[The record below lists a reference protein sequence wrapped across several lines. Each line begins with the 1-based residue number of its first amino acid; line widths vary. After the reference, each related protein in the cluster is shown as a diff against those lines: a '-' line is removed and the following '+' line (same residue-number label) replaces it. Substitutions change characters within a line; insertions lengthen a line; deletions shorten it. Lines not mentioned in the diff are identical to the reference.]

1 MANNQNSLKDRMLAV
16 IADVNAQVAER
27 EELVEMIA
35 IALLTGKNLFILGA
49 PGQAKSYAINAFRSR
64 ITGARQF
71 ERLLSKQTDEE
82 QLFGCIDLSSL
93 IPGSVPRDVLEQDD
107 YCQCQR
113 DTLQNL
119 IKNIRRTKDADKMAT
134 SFERM
139 EIISS
144 QLEAYEKAL
153 GLAHWGEPKVNT
165 AGKIPEADICF
176 LDEIFKCNDGVLNS
190 LLTAL
195 NERKY
200 TNEGRTY
207 HIPTISF
214 FAASNEIPNFSD
226 PQEKILEAL
235 YDRLELKV
243 MTANIEDRDKRLD
256 VLRDKQAGRAGQI
269 AASITLDELK
279 WMQEEVTDIPVP
291 DAVNELADDILCQ
304 LRKDAIIVSDR
315 KYLNFYPIAQAKA
328 WLSGHSQVE
337 PQDLLALKNYLW
349 QKPGERAMVESELNR
364 MCINPMQDKV
374 NNIRGMAAEA
384 KEEFDAARD
393 QMGSK
398 ALIKLRGELLHL
410 YSDQQKL
417 ASEAQ
422 SDSEKQMTDGL
433 LTDLE
438 SISRQAHEAVGFT
451 YTPLEQLAA
460 LQ

>member
-1 MANNQNSLKDRMLAV
+1 MPNNHSALKDRMLAV

-27 EELVEMIA
+27 EELVELIA
-35 IALLTGKNLFILGA
+35 IALLTRKNLFILGA

-82 QLFGCIDLSSL
+82 QLFGRIDLSSL
-93 IPGSVPRDVLEQDD
+93 IPGAVPENVLEEDD
-107 YCQCQR
+107 TYR
-113 DTLQNL
+113 NLQFNL
-119 IKNIRRTKDADKMAT
+119 KVALNGQQPDVPETFEFMRKATEKLEIYHSGMAALH
-134 SFERM
+134 
-139 EIISS
+139 SS
-144 QLEAYEKAL
+144 
-153 GLAHWGEPKVNT
+153 EPRVNT
-165 AGKIPEADICF
+165 AGKIPEADIVF

-207 HIPTISF
+207 PIPTISF

-235 YDRLELKV
+235 YDRLDLKV
-243 MTANIEDRDKRLD
+243 VTANIEDRDKRLA

-269 AASITLDELK
+269 TASITLDELK
-279 WMQEEVTDIPVP
+279 QMQEEAANIPVP
-291 DAVNELADDILCQ
+291 EAINELADDILCQ
-304 LRKDAIIVSDR
+304 LRKDEVIVSDR

-328 WLSGHSQVE
+328 WLSGHTQVE

-349 QKPGERAMVESELNR
+349 QRPGERAVVESALNR

-374 NNIRGMAAEA
+374 NNIRGMAVEA
-384 KEEFDAARD
+384 KEEFDTAKEQVGR
-393 QMGSK
+393 K
-398 ALIKLRGELLHL
+398 ALIKLRGELLRL
-410 YSDQQKL
+410 YGDQQKL

-422 SDSEKQMTDGL
+422 SDSERQMTDGL

-451 YTPLEQLAA
+451 YTPLEQMAA